1 MACTVRWKSLSAPGA
16 KAAGLLASLPRF
28 QSSSR
33 EREGWLWCGSASTFG
48 PTRSGTGDAHAS
60 GQALPLIRTLLD
72 TLVCKPQARLRTFP
86 GNDILGTRGD
96 GICWIKVSGQERRI
110 QITLHRANSARALV
124 PALRKWLF
132 ERLAAP
138 VTELAEFGR
147 ACGNFNQ
154 GAARTCNGA
163 SQQLNEHP
171 WCSESDASPV
181 LFLPRLVGK
190 FLDDDGVAYRHELMD
205 LLPMQALAMSRQL
218 AFFGGAPLSHLLVG
232 LAAFP
237 VQLLLAAC

>member
-1 MACTVRWKSLSAPGA
+1 
-16 KAAGLLASLPRF
+16 
-28 QSSSR
+28 
-33 EREGWLWCGSASTFG
+33 
-48 PTRSGTGDAHAS
+48 
-60 GQALPLIRTLLD
+60 LD
-72 TLVCKPQARLRTFP
+72 TLVCEPQARLRTFP

-96 GICWIKVSGQERRI
+96 GICWIKVGGQERRI

-124 PALRKWLF
+124 PALRKRLL

-154 GAARTCNGA
+154 GAARACNGA

-181 LFLPRLVGK
+181 LFLPRLVGE

-218 AFFGGAPLSHLLVG
+218 AFFAGLPASGFLVAPTCL
-232 LAAFP
+232 P